1 MESGQRK
8 KMIVIGGVLVAL
20 VVIGLAIYFL
30 YSSRSPQEPPPAA
43 QPEASKP
50 SPPGPEKILPKEKEA
65 KEPPLAPLVALKE
78 SDPLV
83 EQLAQGLSSHAKWAE
98 WLKIKD
104 LIRKVV
110 AATDNIAQGKSPR
123 AHLGFLDPKKPFM
136 VKKVEGK
143 PTLNP
148 QSYPRYNGV
157 AEVIHSLNAETTLK
171 VYKHLKPLFQEVY
184 RDLGYPT
191 KNFQDTLIQAAVEL
205 LDVPVVEGDIP
216 LEEGI
221 GIYALADE
229 DLEDLS
235 DAQKHLLRMGP
246 ENTRKIQRK
255 LREII
260 VGLGVP
266 ENKLPKPQIY
276 RPAAR

>member
-1 MESGQRK
+1 MESGHQK
-8 KMIVIGGVLVAL
+8 KMIAIGGVLVAL
-20 VVIGLAIYFL
+20 VVIGLAIYFF
-30 YSSRSPQEPPPAA
+30 YSSRSPQEPAPVA

-50 SPPGPEKILPKEKEA
+50 SPPSLDKILPKEKEA
-65 KEPPLAPLVALKE
+65 QAPALLPLVALKE
-78 SDPLV
+78 SDSLV
-83 EQLAQGLSSHAKWAE
+83 EQLAQGLSSHPQWAE

-123 AHLGFLDPKKPFM
+123 AHLGFLDPKKPFT

-143 PTLNP
+143 PYINP
-148 QSYPRYNGV
+148 QNYSRYNGV

-171 VYKHLKPLFQEVY
+171 VYKHLKPLFQDAY

-191 KNFQDTLIQAAVEL
+191 KNFQDTLIQAVVEL
-205 LDVPVVEGDIP
+205 LDVPVVEGDVP
-216 LEEGI
+216 LEAGI

-266 ENKLPKPQIY
+266 ENKLPKSQVY
-276 RPAAR
+276 RPAAQ